1 MKKSIL
7 YALCLALWGTAHL
20 HAQAPMTSAGDY
32 TANFNGSSELPEGW
46 SAENTTVGTYGNA
59 YVIADDRARTG
70 YGLFRSEKSYGEGY
84 VVTPAVTGTVS
95 FYYRAYNK
103 NTAGGVKVYAYGEE
117 GVGEEITEASVEWTS
132 GFASTSWTQQSFSLD
147 KGTRLAFQMNYAAI
161 DDFVSELYTVSE
173 GAALKVTDAEGD
185 EPAVFD
191 FGLAEAGAQT
201 VFVLSNP
208 GKVALDLT
216 IAATAG
222 LEVSPAAASIP
233 AEGKVEL
240 TVTLKATTTDGKVT
254 IAPAAASGLD
264 PVVITVKGTVRDA
277 GKMFIGFDEM
287 PEEWRSVS
295 VGEYDIDSY
304 AWKVA
309 GGYAATAAAGSVYA
323 VALTTTEMSFSEG
336 ETLQFDARKGSV
348 YYVEPSLTVQ
358 YSADGKEWTDAAE
371 AFIDMT
377 SEAWKTYKVTLPAT
391 AKFIRFN
398 GWNVQIDNIYGGTL
412 LPVAPR
418 PKLEVVDIANGGS
431 LSWGYAD
438 LPAGSEKTIT
448 VCNTGKAELKVTF
461 STTAGYTL
469 SATSATIAAGGSFEL
484 TIGTP
489 AGDGPGVLTITPA
502 EGSGLDVY
510 TINLMSYY
518 KEPKAV
524 MGIDKTSIALGKLTA
539 SKSETVTVSNSG
551 DATLTATIVSDNG
564 QFTVSPASLSVEPG
578 ESADVTVT
586 YNYVEGT
593 YGYATAVVTVTP
605 NDGSAVKIEVSANA
619 KNPNMWSED
628 FEEGI
633 PAQWINNGW
642 TVAKAAAEDN
652 ATQMAYAGL
661 TESTSLITPR
671 LLAKTDEDL
680 EFEAYLPWSDEA
692 LVVYYSTDDMAT
704 WKEAVNHVAV
714 EDKTYEHFT
723 FTAPAD
729 GYYYFK
735 FTGRYNY
742 IDNLQGFQLALPEHL
757 MAITGATIP
766 ARGDQ
771 FADYTAC
778 VRVMEMVGS
787 EENAVARLVVD
798 GKVVA
803 TAVQQTVMPSAT
815 AEFQL
820 TYTPQEALTD
830 VKAYIEVEYAGG
842 ILKSDEVTLTIAP
855 ALILDESVAATI
867 DEGTYSVAQLSYS
880 LKQGWNTICLP
891 FQVNDLSVFGEG
903 IEVYQF
909 SGVTDDGLL
918 TFTRTASLGI
928 GSPYVIYA
936 KEAAHTFTFQ
946 NVTVFNFTTTAGD
959 SQHGNVTF
967 HGTYAPMAAGELTG
981 KVGLTNQGRLI
992 PATETATIKGFR
1004 GYFEV
1009 AEGTEVKG
1017 ISIDGQ
1023 LADGIGIIRG
1033 GQRIQS
1039 ESVYTLDG
1047 RRISKPAQKGV
1058 FIQNG
1063 KKVVVK

>member
-7 YALCLALWGTAHL
+7 YALCLTLWGTAQI

-46 SAENTTVGTYGNA
+46 TVVNTTAGSYGSD
-59 YVIADDRARTG
+59 YVIDDDRARSG
-70 YGLFRSEKSYGEGY
+70 YGLFRTTKNYGEGY
-84 VVTPAVTGTVS
+84 IVTPAVQGNVS

-103 NTAGGVKVYAYGEE
+103 STAGGVKVYAYDDN
-117 GVGEEITEASVEWTS
+117 GVGEEIAGASVEWTS
-132 GFASTSWTQQSFSLD
+132 GFASTSWAQQSFTLT
-147 KGTRLAFQMNYAAI
+147 KGTRLALQINYAAI

-173 GAALKVTDAEGD
+173 GAALKVTDADGD
-185 EPAVFD
+185 EPTVFD

-201 VFVLSNP
+201 VFYLSDP

-216 IAATAG
+216 VAATAG
-222 LEVSPAAASIP
+222 LQVSPASATIAP
-233 AEGKVEL
+233 EGKAEL
-240 TVTLKATTTDGKVT
+240 TVTLKATTADGKVT
-254 IAPAAASGLD
+254 ITPAAASGLD

-277 GKMFIGFDEM
+277 DKMFIGFDEM
-287 PEEWRSVS
+287 PEEWKSVS
-295 VGEYDIDSY
+295 VGDYDIDSY
-304 AWKVA
+304 VWQVA
-309 GGYAATAAAGSVYA
+309 DGYAATAASGSMYA
-323 VALTTTEMSFSEG
+323 VALTTTEMTFAEG

-348 YYVEPSLTVQ
+348 YYVDPSLTVQ
-358 YSADGKEWTDAAE
+358 YSADGTEWVDAAE
-371 AFIDMT
+371 AFTTMT
-377 SEAWKTYKVTLPAT
+377 DEAWRTYKVTLPAT
-391 AKFIRFN
+391 AKFIRFC
-398 GWNVQIDNIYGGTL
+398 GWNVQIDNIYGGKL

-418 PKLEVVDIANGGS
+418 PKLEVVDIANGGD
-431 LSWGYAD
+431 LSWGFAD

-448 VCNTGKAELKVTF
+448 VTNPGKAELKVTF

-502 EGSGLDVY
+502 EGSGLEAY
-510 TINLMSYY
+510 IINLMSYY
-518 KEPKAV
+518 KVPKAV
-524 MGIDKTSIALGKLTA
+524 MAVDKTSVAFGKLTA

-551 DATLTATIVSDNG
+551 DATLTATVASDNE
-564 QFTVSPASLSVEPG
+564 QFTVNPATLSVQPG
-578 ESADVTVT
+578 ESADVTIT
-586 YNYVEGT
+586 YNYVDGT

-661 TESTSLITPR
+661 TEGTSLITPR

-771 FADYTAC
+771 FADYTAS

-842 ILKSDEVTLTIAP
+842 TLRSDEFTLTIAP

-867 DEGTYSVAQLSYS
+867 EEGTYSVAQLTYS

-891 FQVNDLSVFGEG
+891 FQVSDLSVFGEG

-1023 LADGIGIIRG
+1023 LVDGIEDLRG
-1033 GQRIQS
+1033 GQRAQS

-1047 RRISKPAQKGV
+1047 RRISQPAHKGI